1 MKIDVK
7 HLAKLAH
14 LRVSAEQEEMYAAQM
29 QDILEMVEKLP
40 QLESKDSLVDPNNSM
55 TLRKDIPTEPYK
67 RDVIL
72 QNAPQTQAGCVVVPK
87 VMD

>member
-29 QDILEMVEKLP
+29 QDILEMVESCP
-40 QLESKDSLVDPNNSM
+40 SLKAR
-55 TLRKDIPTEPYK
+55 TAWLIPII
-67 RDVIL
+67 R
-72 QNAPQTQAGCVVVPK
+72 
-87 VMD
+87 

>member
-29 QDILEMVEKLP
+29 QNILEMVEKLP
-40 QLESKDSLVDPNNSM
+40 QLESKDSLVES
-55 TLRKDIPTEPYK
+55 
-67 RDVIL
+67 
-72 QNAPQTQAGCVVVPK
+72 Q
-87 VMD
+87 

>member
-40 QLESKDSLVDPNNSM
+40 QLESKVDPNNPM